1 MTIEQIKFQM
11 NLVAELGSSETYQAA
26 ALYTIM
32 LDLVLAVSEE
42 DIKNTLNQVLE
53 DKEYYYKYITE
64 KYK

>member
-1 MTIEQIKFQM
+1 MTPEQIKFQM
-11 NLVAELGSSETYQAA
+11 NLVTELGSSETYQAA

-53 DKEYYYKYITE
+53 DKEYYYNYITE
-64 KYK
+64 N